1 VIDPLGENDYFK
13 VASPGSDRTV
23 LTLELAG
30 RPNIRSSLTL
40 LTAAAQPLRQF
51 DPGGRPADHVIFSWA
66 LDPAEYR
73 VKMTEPPI
81 SVVLI
86 WDASGSMGEENEK
99 NLQQAVKT
107 YLDQIRPDDLHS
119 PSTYYLRPTLSRG
132 PGRLRVVATGERIAA
147 VSAPPQIELILDA
160 SGSMKY
166 QHQKIDGR
174 LKIDVAKDV
183 MAQIIDNLPDGIQ
196 VALRVYGHRIREG
209 RPGDCQ
215 DSELLVP
222 FAKLDKPRLLQR
234 ARQIQALG
242 TTPIAYSL
250 QQVAKDFGA
259 TPGEK
264 MVILVTDGKEERR
277 GNPSAAVSDLLT
289 QGMQVRLDIVGFAL
303 AEEAVKQE
311 MERIAALTGGRF
323 FDARDAAGLRSAI
336 EQALAVPYEVHDAAG
351 EKVGGGPT
359 GQGAIAVP
367 EGLYSVVV
375 SAAGTPLTV
384 PDVRVVHN
392 ELTRV
397 ELKKEGQEI
406 GTQVVQAAPEEE
418 AVAVAASSPTAA
430 GVGNTPTA
438 PGVSVAKVD
447 TTPAAA
453 KSSTAPEPA
462 PAQQQTK
469 CAKPSEPVP
478 AQQAKRSEPAAHKKE
493 NVPLGLRKDVLFV
506 GREEHGSE

>member
-1 VIDPLGENDYFK
+1 MQAAEVKIIEAMQGAPSILGDAPRN
-13 VASPGSDRTV
+13 
-23 LTLELAG
+23 LAL
-30 RPNIRSSLTL
+30 PAL
-40 LTAAAQPLRQF
+40 
-51 DPGGRPADHVIFSWA
+51 GGAIVRYTSKGKH
-66 LDPAEYR
+66 
-73 VKMTEPPI
+73 
-81 SVVLI
+81 
-86 WDASGSMGEENEK
+86 
-99 NLQQAVKT
+99 
-107 YLDQIRPDDLHS
+107 
-119 PSTYYLRPTLSRG
+119 
-132 PGRLRVVATGERIAA
+132 
-147 VSAPPQIELILDA
+147 ELIGQMVD
-160 SGSMKY
+160 GST
-166 QHQKIDGR
+166 
-174 LKIDVAKDV
+174 
-183 MAQIIDNLPDGIQ
+183 
-196 VALRVYGHRIREG
+196 E
-209 RPGDCQ
+209 
-215 DSELLVP
+215 
-222 FAKLDKPRLLQR
+222 
-234 ARQIQALG
+234 
-242 TTPIAYSL
+242 
-250 QQVAKDFGA
+250 
-259 TPGEK
+259 TPGWRSK
-264 MVILVTDGKEERR
+264 DGYLPQDVVFAFRGDHSALIDRIVLNPATKYDSSTRPQLVTV
-277 GNPSAAVSDLLT
+277 AVSDLLT

-406 GTQVVQAAPEEE
+406 GTQVVQAAPEEA